1 MNQKE
6 QLYSQ
11 FDKFPKVVIERLIP
25 EVLNESDSLI
35 KQIEEKISD
44 YYRSTLIYLI
54 NEKRING
61 TLVGETAEL
70 RYDFFNNVLCR
81 NGTILDEIEE
91 RFPKI
96 NQRVFISIK
105 HYLDLLNCVKK
116 HFVSDFLDFK
126 N

>member
-81 NGTILDEIEE
+81 NGTILDE
-91 RFPKI
+91 
-96 NQRVFISIK
+96 
-105 HYLDLLNCVKK
+105 
-116 HFVSDFLDFK
+116 
-126 N
+126 

>member
-54 NEKRING
+54 NPNCQIKLDI
-61 TLVGETAEL
+61 L
-70 RYDFFNNVLCR
+70 RN
-81 NGTILDEIEE
+81 
-91 RFPKI
+91 
-96 NQRVFISIK
+96 S
-105 HYLDLLNCVKK
+105 
-116 HFVSDFLDFK
+116 
-126 N
+126 